1 MQIVL
6 DVLYFMNC
14 LPTNIQTNESL
25 YPIQTCVCM
34 RSAYYHLSNDI
45 TVTTI
50 KKLLI
55 D

>member
-25 YPIQTCVCM
+25 TLFKPVYEV
-34 RSAYYHLSNDI
+34 SVLSSI
-45 TVTTI
+45 E
-50 KKLLI
+50 
-55 D
+55 